1 MARRTSYGELSR
13 KSTGVAWQEQVHRGG
28 VACVQELRDELKRW
42 GVPAER
48 VDACLEK
55 SEQEG
60 LLQ

>member
-1 MARRTSYGELSR
+1 
-13 KSTGVAWQEQVHRGG
+13 
-28 VACVQELRDELKRW
+28 VQELRDELKRW